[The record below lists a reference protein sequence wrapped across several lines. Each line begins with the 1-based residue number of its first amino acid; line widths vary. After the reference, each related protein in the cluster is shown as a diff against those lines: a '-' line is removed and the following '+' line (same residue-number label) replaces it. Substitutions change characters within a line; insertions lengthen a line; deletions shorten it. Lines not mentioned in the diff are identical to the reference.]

1 MLVDQ
6 KDIPITEEYT
16 YSPPE
21 SENQLYF
28 VVFKDNKGRCLSN
41 NLRITHSDKRSV
53 LDNLSLQQI
62 IEETIQ
68 KNEREILT
76 LEEFTREIEFKG
88 EVYNFL
94 ITALPQVI
102 NGEPLI
108 QYIIRSANMLFPILE
123 RNNKQL
129 LNERNLNR
137 LNSKCISSVSHDF
150 RTPLSIIYANLQL
163 LEYHEFQL
171 DRETIEDAFS
181 LSRMA
186 VKSLLRV
193 LDKVTLIDSMNK
205 NRLEYKPV
213 KTDLKKLCE
222 AITKELN
229 EAEVIPG
236 RIKFIHDDSI
246 GEVFLDEYLFTSLF
260 THLIF
265 NALSYSKKNHQ
276 VQFESKQIE
285 KNFVRV
291 IVKDDGMG
299 FTQEQISSLSVFF
312 NDSGKNTVEGIGLG
326 LAIVKECLLLQ
337 KGNISIVSE
346 PCKGTEFVIDLPVN
360 LNC

>member
-1 MLVDQ
+1 MLLDQ
-6 KDIPITEEYT
+6 KDIPITEEYN
-16 YSPPE
+16 YSPTE
-21 SENQLYF
+21 VENQLYF

-41 NLRITHSDKRSV
+41 NLRITHSDKRRV
-53 LDNLSLQQI
+53 LHHLSLQQI
-62 IEETIQ
+62 IEEAIE
-68 KNEREILT
+68 NDDREILS
-76 LEEFTREIEFKG
+76 LAEFTKEIEFKG
-88 EVYNFL
+88 EEYSFL

-102 NGEPLI
+102 NGEPLV
-108 QYIIRSANMLFPILE
+108 QYIIRSANRLFPLLE
-123 RNNKQL
+123 QNNKQL
-129 LNERNLNR
+129 LNERNLNK
-137 LNSKCISSVSHDF
+137 LNCKCISSVSHDF

-205 NRLEYKPV
+205 SRLEYKPV

-236 RIKFIHDDSI
+236 RINFIHDNSI

-291 IVKDDGMG
+291 IVKDNGMG
-299 FTQEQISSLSVFF
+299 FTQEQINGLNVFF
-312 NDSGKNTVEGIGLG
+312 SETAKNVVEGIGLG

-337 KGNISIVSE
+337 KGNLSINSE
-346 PCKGTEFVIDLPVN
+346 PGKGAEFVIDLPVN